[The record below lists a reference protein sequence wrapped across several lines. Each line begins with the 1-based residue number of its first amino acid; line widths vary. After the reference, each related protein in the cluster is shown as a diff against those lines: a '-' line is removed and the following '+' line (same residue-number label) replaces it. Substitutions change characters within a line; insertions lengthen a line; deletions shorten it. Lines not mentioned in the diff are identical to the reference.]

1 MMRQFKKVFLFLS
14 MLLAVTVNT
23 YAGENQTKEDVST
36 EVEYAEDESSKWDSI
51 MDAIIQVESRGDS
64 KASHGNSL
72 GILQITPILVTE
84 CNNILKRKGSKKKY
98 TLADRLN
105 IKKSKEMFILIMN
118 QYNKTK
124 SAINACRIWN
134 GGVNSKKVRPGYWK
148 KFLEYYKK

>member
-1 MMRQFKKVFLFLS
+1 MRQLKKVFLFLS
-14 MLLAVTVNT
+14 MLLTVTVNT
-23 YAGENQTKEDVST
+23 YAGENQTKEDAST
-36 EVEYAEDESSKWDSI
+36 EVEYVEDESSKWDAI
-51 MDAIIQVESRGDS
+51 MDAIIQVESKGDS

-124 SAINACRIWN
+124 SAMNACRIWN
-134 GGVNSKKVRPGYWK
+134 GGVNSKKVRHGYWK